1 MKYSCKSLTDVGRVR
16 SANED
21 NLGEEQTPNGH
32 LFVVCDGMG
41 GHVGGATASSIAVN
55 SIIEY
60 FMREKYDNLILA
72 IDRALSF
79 ANEQI
84 YASALSNP
92 DLKGMGTTAVVL
104 LIRGEECFI
113 GHVGDSRIYLRS
125 NGKLN
130 RITKDHSFVQT
141 LVDNGVIRDEDA
153 ENHPNKNQILQA
165 LGIASEVNSTVCQS
179 PILPK
184 AGDMFML
191 CSDGLNGM
199 VTDRDL
205 ENILQEDNLDVSTI
219 NLITAANNAGGHDNI
234 TASLVLI
241 EESVHA
247 TSYFQ
252 HFNPKQSFGDMRNT
266 QNFGNSVAPVASTN
280 SKLWYIVGASALAV
294 GIIAAIFLFKDDE
307 EVKPTVENEKKYTLS
322 ELEQAN
328 DCLNFNEGDSV
339 SVADNLDTTIQ
350 INCNGDQYKLHI
362 QHSQITEKTSVVET
376 VKDPEENGQITVS
389 TPQKDI
395 NSMTRSEIKSLKKG
409 SEVSNRNGQYERHG
423 YIIKVVDKKVES
435 IEAKQQSPAND
446 GIIKHQVVNGEGM
459 DAIVNK
465 YKGQGC
471 KNISA
476 DLIIDHNSK
485 LPFFSG
491 PKNKTKLSN
500 LQQSKLDKTWVLEIP
515 CN

>member
-165 LGIASEVNSTVCQS
+165 LGISSEVNGTVCQS

-205 ENILQEDNLDVSTI
+205 ENILQEDNLEVSTI

-241 EESVHA
+241 EESAHT

-252 HFNPKQSFGDMRNT
+252 HFNPKQSFGDMRST
-266 QNFGNSVAPVASTN
+266 QNFGNSVPLVSN
-280 SKLWYIVGASALAV
+280 KKSSLWYIIGGSVLAL
-294 GIIAAIFLFKDDE
+294 GIIAAIFLYNDA
-307 EVKPTVENEKKYTLS
+307 EVVDPPVEKEKKYTLS

-328 DCLNFNEGDSV
+328 DCLNFNVGDSV
-339 SVADNLDTTIQ
+339 SVADKLDTTIQ
-350 INCNGDQYKLHI
+350 INCNGDQIKVHI
-362 QHSQITEKTSVVET
+362 QHSQIIEKTPIIDT
-376 VKDPEENGQITVS
+376 TEEQAGNGQTTVN
-389 TPQKDI
+389 TDQKDVKT
-395 NSMTRSEIKSLKKG
+395 MTRSEIISLKIG
-409 SEVSNRNGQYERHG
+409 DVVSNVNGNYERHG
-423 YIIKVVDKKVES
+423 FVIKVANKKVVTK
-435 IEAKQQSPAND
+435 EAKQQPPVND
-446 GIIKHQVVNGEGM
+446 GIIKHDVGDGEGM
-459 DAIVNK
+459 EAIVNK

-491 PKNKTKLSN
+491 TKNRAKLSN

>member
-1 MKYSCKSLTDVGRVR
+1 MKYTCKSLTDIGRVR

-21 NLGEEQTPNGH
+21 NLGEAQTPNGH

-60 FMREKYDNLILA
+60 FMRDTYDNLILA
-72 IDRALSF
+72 IDRSLSF

-104 LIRGEECFI
+104 LVRGEECFI

-130 RITKDHSFVQT
+130 RITKDHSVVQT
-141 LVDNGVIRDEDA
+141 LVDRGLIKDEDA

-165 LGIASEVNSTVCQS
+165 LGIASEVSSTVCQS

-205 ENILQEDNLDVSTI
+205 ENILQEDNIEVTTI

-241 EESVHA
+241 EESAHT

-252 HFNPKQSFGDMRNT
+252 HFNPKQSLGDMRST
-266 QNFGNSVAPVASTN
+266 QNFGNSVAPITN
-280 SKLWYIVGASALAV
+280 KKLSLWYILGGSVLVLGV
-294 GIIAAIFLFKDDE
+294 IAAFFMMNGDE
-307 EVKPTVENEKKYTLS
+307 EAMPPLDGEKEKIYTMA
-322 ELEQAN
+322 ELEQES
-328 DCLNFNEGDSV
+328 DCSNFNVNDFV
-339 SVADNLDTTIQ
+339 SDAKVDTTIYVT
-350 INCNGDQYKLHI
+350 CNGDKYKLSIHDSRI
-362 QHSQITEKTSVVET
+362 SEKTPIEETVEVEVVNDPTTEKVA
-376 VKDPEENGQITVS
+376 
-389 TPQKDI
+389 QKDV
-395 NSMTRSEIKSLKKG
+395 NLMSRNEIGSLKKG
-409 SEVSNRNGQYERHG
+409 AVVSNSNGDYERHG
-423 YIIKVVDKKVES
+423 YVIKVTDKKVVSKEP
-435 IEAKQQSPAND
+435 KQPAAVDD
-446 GIIKHQVVNGEGM
+446 GIKRHKVGNGEGM

-465 YKGQGC
+465 HKKEGC
-471 KNISA
+471 LNISA
-476 DLIIDHNSK
+476 ELIIDHNSK
-485 LPFFSG
+485 LPFF
-491 PKNKTKLSN
+491 KNNKARLSN
-500 LQQSKLDKTWVLEIP
+500 LQRELLDKTWTLEIP

>member
-199 VTDRDL
+199 VTDREL
-205 ENILQEDNLDVSTI
+205 ENILQEDNLEVSTI

-266 QNFGNSVAPVASTN
+266 QNFENSAASVANKNA
-280 SKLWYIVGASALAV
+280 KLWYIIGASALAV
-294 GIIAAIFLFKDDE
+294 GIIAAMFLFKDEE
-307 EVKPTVENEKKYTLS
+307 EVKPPVENEKKYTLT

-328 DCLNFNEGDSV
+328 DCLNFNVGDSI

-350 INCNGDQYKLHI
+350 INCNGDQFKLHI
-362 QHSQITEKTSVVET
+362 QHSQITEKTSVVDIT
-376 VKDPEENGQITVS
+376 EEQVGNGQTTINKA
-389 TPQKDI
+389 QKDVKT
-395 NSMTRSEIKSLKKG
+395 MTKSEIKSLNIG
-409 SEVSNRNGQYERHG
+409 DVVSNANGSYERHG
-423 YIIKVVDKKVES
+423 FVIKVADKKVVTKET
-435 IEAKQQSPAND
+435 KQQPPAND
-446 GIIKHQVVNGEGM
+446 GIIKHDVGDGEGL

-465 YKGQGC
+465 YKEQGC
-471 KNISA
+471 RNISA

-491 PKNKTKLSN
+491 TKNKAKLSK
-500 LQQSKLDKTWVLEIP
+500 LQESKLDKTWVLEIP